1 MTTKKLPNG
10 AYGGIKGEDY
20 VPLLKTNERSGETSM
35 AVIIIGMILAAIFAG
50 ANAYLGLMSGM
61 TVAAGIPGAILGAGI
76 LLIMGKKSIAGTNV
90 MQSMASGGESVASGM
105 IFVLPAVMLMGSQV
119 DFLTGILIGL
129 VGVGLGAGFTVFIRK
144 YLVIQSHGEL
154 IFPESMAVSETILT
168 ADTGGF
174 GLKIMAIGA
183 AIGSLFTI
191 LSDQFIGL
199 FQTSFLFSEKL
210 TESFTGST
218 KYRVNGEVNPAL
230 VGVGFIVGKDV
241 GLVMMAG
248 AVLSN
253 LVLIP
258 LIGMFAGY
266 ASHGAIVFP
275 STIPL
280 NEMDSGG
287 IFSNMIKYIGAGAIA
302 TGGIISVI
310 KLLPVMVSS
319 VREVMSAKGDKTGD
333 EDKGMTPFVAIASI
347 VGTFLVGTF
356 LSVVMGVSIFY
367 ALIGGLLA
375 IVMSLLFTV
384 VASRLTGQ
392 IGTSNLPVSGMTIAS
407 LLVLATCLSVLMNKA
422 GIDSKMI
429 SIFVI
434 LLLTIVVTA
443 ISTAGGFAQSL
454 KATFIIGGTP
464 KKVEQLYTLGSIIGV
479 MTVVPVILVL
489 QSQIMS
495 GKAAAP
501 QANLMNMLTTG
512 IVTGQLPWLFIFIGA
527 AIAVTLYLMKM
538 PVMSFAIG
546 MYLPMAVSLCV
557 LAGGIVRHFVDKR
570 YEKDE
575 KVQEE
580 YVGKGIIVSSG
591 IIAGASITGLILAVL
606 GLFMVDGAGK
616 TLLPFI
622 TFDFLSAI
630 QSNIISLIVFL
641 GLLGI
646 LYYVIVSGKA
656 KEDAK

>member
-1 MTTKKLPNG
+1 MAEKKLPNG
-10 AYGGIKGEDY
+10 AYGGIKGEKY
-20 VPLLKTNERSGETSM
+20 VPLLKKNERHGEIS
-35 AVIIIGMILAAIFAG
+35 VIVLVVGMILAALFAG

-61 TVAAGIPGAILGAGI
+61 TVAAGIPGAILGAGV
-76 LLIMGKKSIAGTNV
+76 LLLLGQKSIAGTNV
-90 MQSMASGGESVASGM
+90 MQSMAAGGESVASGM
-105 IFVLPAVMLMGSQV
+105 IFVIPAVMLMGSQV
-119 DFLTGILIGL
+119 DFVTGILIGL
-129 VGVGLGAGFTVFIRK
+129 LGVGLGVGFTIFIRK

-174 GLKIMAIGA
+174 GLKVMAIGA
-183 AIGSLFTI
+183 AIGSIFTV
-191 LSDQFIGL
+191 LSDQFLGL
-199 FQTSFLFSEKL
+199 FQTVFLFNEKL
-210 TESFTGST
+210 TSSLTGTT

-241 GLVMMAG
+241 GLVMVAG

-266 ASHGAIVFP
+266 ANPGIIVFP
-275 STIPL
+275 STVPL
-280 NEMDSGG
+280 LDMASTL

-310 KLLPVMVSS
+310 KLLPVMISS
-319 VREVMSAKGDKTGD
+319 VGEVLRVKSGNTVN
-333 EDKGMTPFVAIASI
+333 EDKDMSPLIALASI
-347 VGTFLVGTF
+347 VGTFLVGTL
-356 LSVVMGVSIFY
+356 LSITMGISIFY
-367 ALIGGLLA
+367 ALLGGLLA

-407 LLVLATCLSVLMNKA
+407 LLVLATLLSVLMNKA
-422 GIDSKMI
+422 GINPKTT

-454 KATFIIGGTP
+454 KATFIIGGTTR
-464 KKVEQLYTLGSIIGV
+464 KVELMYTLGSIIGV

-489 QSQIMS
+489 QSQILS
-495 GKAAAP
+495 GKASAP

-512 IVTGQLPWLFIFIGA
+512 IVTGQLPWLFIFIGV
-527 AIAVTLYLMKM
+527 AIAMTLYLMKM

-546 MYLPMAVSLCV
+546 MYLPMSVSLCV
-557 LAGGIVRHFVDKR
+557 LAGGIIRYFVDKR

-575 KVQEE
+575 KIQEA

-591 IIAGASITGLILAVL
+591 MIAGASITGLILAVV
-606 GLFMVDGAGK
+606 GLFMVDGDK
-616 TLLPFI
+616 SLLPLI
-622 TFDFLSAI
+622 KLEFLSEM
-630 QSNIISLIVFL
+630 QTNIIAFLVFL
-641 GLLGI
+641 ALAWLL
-646 LYYVIVSGKA
+646 YFAIVKGKA
-656 KEDAK
+656 KEEVK